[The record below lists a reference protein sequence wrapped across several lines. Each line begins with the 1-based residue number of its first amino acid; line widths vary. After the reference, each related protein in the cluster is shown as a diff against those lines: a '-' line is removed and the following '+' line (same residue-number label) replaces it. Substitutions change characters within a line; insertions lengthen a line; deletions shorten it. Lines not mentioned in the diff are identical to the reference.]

1 MDRDALSAL
10 LAPVREIAEAAGRAI
25 MSIYARGAAVTIKA
39 DGSPLTE
46 ADLAANEVIQSG
58 LGTCGLNLPIVSE
71 ESGLAPAIAGSPET
85 YWLVDPLDG
94 TKEFVKGLDEFT
106 VNIALVEQGAA
117 ILGVVCAPAVGLT
130 YYAAT
135 GGGAWKIAQESP
147 AQRITASQRRRPT
160 AAVVSR
166 SHLDAS
172 TEAFLERLGV
182 SDVIKRGSSLK
193 LCAVADGQ
201 AEIYPRSGPTCL
213 WDTAAG
219 AAVAREAG
227 CRVVDWHGDDLSY
240 DLTRGLK
247 HSGFVVYSAKL
258 HLEYDF
264 RE

>member
-1 MDRDALSAL
+1 MDREALSSL

-25 MSIYARGAAVTIKA
+25 MPIYSRGAAVRTKP

-58 LGTCGLNLPIVSE
+58 LATRGMGLPVVSE
-71 ESGLAPAIAGSPET
+71 ESDLEATVAGSPET

-106 VNIALVEQGAA
+106 VNIALVDQGTP
-117 ILGVVCAPAVGLT
+117 ILGVVCAPVVGLT
-130 YYAAT
+130 YYATT
-135 GGGAWKIAQESP
+135 GGGAWKIAQDSA
-147 AQRITASQRRRPT
+147 AQRITAIDRRRPT
-160 AAVVSR
+160 SAVVSR

-182 SDVIKRGSSLK
+182 SEVIRRGSSLK

-201 AEIYPRSGPTCL
+201 ADIYPRSGPTCF

-240 DLTRGLK
+240 DLRQGLK
-247 HSGFVVYSAKL
+247 HSGFIAYSARL

-264 RE
+264 RK

>member
-1 MDRDALSAL
+1 MDHDALSAL
-10 LAPVREIAEAAGRAI
+10 LAPVREIAQAAGRAI
-25 MSIYARGAAVTIKA
+25 MPIYARGAAVTTKA

-58 LGTCGLNLPIVSE
+58 LSTSGLGLPVVSE
-71 ESGLAPAIAGSPET
+71 ESDPDAAIAGAPET

-106 VNIALVEQGAA
+106 VNIALVEKGTP
-117 ILGVVCAPAVGLT
+117 ILGVVCAPVVDLT
-130 YYAAT
+130 YYAAK
-135 GGGAWKIAQESP
+135 GVGAWRVSQESA
-147 AQRITASQRRRPT
+147 AQRITASQRERPAT
-160 AAVVSR
+160 AVVSR

-182 SDVIKRGSSLK
+182 SEVIRRGSSLK

-201 AEIYPRSGPTCL
+201 ADIYPRSGPTCL

-247 HSGFVVYSAKL
+247 HSGFIAYSAGL